1 MFCATSFSNLKNE
14 EKACKSI
21 IDEVLNKLESP
32 RKKDIMLIVFLSPKY
47 NVEKVIDFFSD
58 IDNIGVSVGGN
69 ITDEGEF
76 EGEES
81 GISVLAIDKRY
92 IRCESFS
99 LSVPQIGL
107 RDLGRKIAE
116 RFATDIPSSLILFP
130 TPFYN
135 IDEILSG
142 IKEAKSENLFVTG
155 GVASSYGNSPIFTFE
170 NGSIGSYAISG
181 VFLEGVEGNAR
192 IAQSCKIV
200 SSKFIVT
207 SSENNVIEEIDGEL
221 ASDVLND
228 VASEIIAEDPDIGK
242 LPWFVGVEIE
252 SRLELFRFYPIL
264 DVKNGYI
271 YIGGEVEVG
280 KNIVF
285 AVMSR
290 KYADENSKIEFS
302 SISPN
307 LSYDFCMIFNCLAR
321 GRKFFGRKNHDISI
335 VKRKLNCSM
344 AGFFSNGEI
353 TTLGSPFLLT
363 YSAVLAN
370 FRKVFI
376 S

>member
-1 MFCATSFSNLKNE
+1 M
-14 EKACKSI
+14 
-21 IDEVLNKLESP
+21 
-32 RKKDIMLIVFLSPKY
+32 MLIIFLSSKY
-47 NVEKVIDFFSD
+47 KVEKVMDFFSD

-69 ITDEGEF
+69 ITDDGEF

-92 IRCESFS
+92 IRCQSFS
-99 LSVPQIGL
+99 FSVPQMGL
-107 RDLGRKIAE
+107 REVGRKIAE

-135 IDEILSG
+135 IDEILNG
-142 IKEAKSENLFVTG
+142 IRDIKSDNLFVTG
-155 GVASSYGNSPIFTFE
+155 GVASSYGDSPIFTFE

-181 VFLEGVEGNAR
+181 VFLEGVEGSGR
-192 IAQSCKIV
+192 VAQSCKVV
-200 SSKFIVT
+200 SSKFVVT
-207 SSENNVIEEIDGEL
+207 SSETNVIEEIDGEL
-221 ASDVLND
+221 ASDVLNY
-228 VASEIIAEDPDIGK
+228 VASEVITEEPDIGK
-242 LPWFVGVEIE
+242 LPWFVGVEID

-271 YIGGEVEVG
+271 YVGGEVEVG

-290 KYADENSKIEFS
+290 KYADEISKMEFS

-321 GRKFFGRKNHDISI
+321 GKKFFGRKNHDISI
-335 VKRKLNCSM
+335 VKKRLKCSIG
-344 AGFFSNGEI
+344 GFFSNGEI
-353 TTLGSPFLLT
+353 ITLGSPFLFT